1 MKEKGYIF
9 IPCVWHKS
17 LKKFTFGAGLDTPLK
32 DYPDIIQP
40 GDGFMNYFVD
50 SDGHMENVRLIYGDR
65 NSGMRFD
72 PEPKFLSKN
81 MNDIIGYFREMS
93 DEMHEIISYGIE
105 FNSEKEKKELE
116 KAVKSFKN
124 LMDEYKK

>member
-1 MKEKGYIF
+1 MNDKGYIF

-32 DYPDIIQP
+32 DYPDLIQP

-50 SDGHMENVRLIYGDR
+50 SEGHMEMARLIYGDR
-65 NSGMRFD
+65 NTGMRFD
-72 PEPKFLSKN
+72 PEPNFLSKD

-93 DEMHEIISYGIE
+93 DEMHQIISFGIE
-105 FNSEKEKKELE
+105 FNREKEREELS
-116 KAVKSFKN
+116 KAMESFKN
-124 LMDEYKK
+124 LIDGLK